1 MFLTDVL
8 LYDLL
13 LYSSKLPQ
21 HSPPFYFLLP
31 QTKLKENK
39 LFIVI
44 VLCFSGSEITP
55 SKGNYDQ
62 LSSLQNVLQE
72 LSDLRC
78 CDF

>member
-13 LYSSKLPQ
+13 LYSSKLPK

-44 VLCFSGSEITP
+44 DSVVFL
-55 SKGNYDQ
+55 
-62 LSSLQNVLQE
+62 
-72 LSDLRC
+72 
-78 CDF
+78 

>member
-1 MFLTDVL
+1 MFLPDVL

-31 QTKLKENK
+31 QTELKENK

-44 VLCFSGSEITP
+44 DSVMFL
-55 SKGNYDQ
+55 
-62 LSSLQNVLQE
+62 
-72 LSDLRC
+72 
-78 CDF
+78 